1 MILVFEVFLG
11 TRLFSIKLL
20 TLSQKYSRITDNAMY
35 DTVEI
40 IEKKNR
46 FRAIFIKIRIEE
58 ACRRFSYFDYT

>member
-20 TLSQKYSRITDNAMY
+20 TLSQKYLRRTDNAMY

-40 IEKKNR
+40 IEKN
-46 FRAIFIKIRIEE
+46 FPSI
-58 ACRRFSYFDYT
+58 C